1 MLQTLQFFLH
11 LFLQN
16 IYFKIIKG
24 YPSLFSSLLEN
35 KIRTYIIVDYE
46 KRFQPLSLGN
56 RLTVLFIIT
65 PLKQILRSYFWC
77 NCCFQTAT
85 KYQRPAVLSFTST
98 TYTATRGTTPIR
110 SASTR
115 TVSCQKMQ
123 NLVIPTHMYRSALD
137 PEIASVSRNILKSS
151 LRIDDPQCY

>member
-16 IYFKIIKG
+16 INFKIIKG

-65 PLKQILRSYFWC
+65 PLKQILRSYF
-77 NCCFQTAT
+77 
-85 KYQRPAVLSFTST
+85 
-98 TYTATRGTTPIR
+98 
-110 SASTR
+110 
-115 TVSCQKMQ
+115 
-123 NLVIPTHMYRSALD
+123 
-137 PEIASVSRNILKSS
+137 
-151 LRIDDPQCY
+151 